1 MLIPKRLSKDGFS
14 FYIASYLG
22 EINKRGDTLEHFL
35 VGIASIIVLGIAAQW
50 LAWRLGLPSIL
61 VLLIFGFIA
70 GPVAGFLQPNEL
82 LGDLLFPIV
91 SLSVALILF
100 EGGMSLKLSELRE
113 AGHVVRNLV
122 SIGVLT
128 TWVLSVAA
136 AYYILGFQ
144 LPIALLFGAILVV
157 TGPTVIIPLL
167 RHVRVVGRVGSIV
180 KWEGIVN
187 DPIGAVLAVLVFE
200 AIRVSGVQETTATV
214 IGGLLNTIL
223 ISSLLGG
230 ISAWV
235 LVLLLKRY
243 WIPGYLQNSVTLM
256 AVIGAFTISNVLQDE
271 SGLFTVTLM
280 GVILANQK
288 MFNIRHIIEFKEN
301 LGILLLSSLFIILAA
316 RLNLAELS
324 SLGFSSLAF
333 LLVLILIIR
342 PAAILVSTI
351 RSGLSWSEK
360 FFLAWMAPRGIVAAA
375 VTAVF
380 ALELEEKA
388 GFSEARFMVPEM
400 FLIIVCTVAV
410 YGLSAAPLGRW
421 LKVAQ
426 PNPQGVLFVGA
437 HQWARAMAAE
447 LQKNGFQVLLVD
459 TNRNNL
465 NAARLE
471 GLPTFYAS
479 VLSEYILDEIEL
491 GGLGRL
497 LALTPNDE
505 VNSLATLHLA
515 EVFDRAEVY
524 QLSPKKTESKRKEAV
539 SSPLQGRLLFDSNLT
554 YADLTH
560 RFENGA
566 TIKTTKLTEQFNY
579 KAFKSMYGKGAIS
592 MFLIDPTGQMSVF
605 TAGNSLSPQPGDSII
620 SLVES
625 ELDSSNPPVQNH

>member
-1 MLIPKRLSKDGFS
+1 M
-14 FYIASYLG
+14 
-22 EINKRGDTLEHFL
+22 EHFL